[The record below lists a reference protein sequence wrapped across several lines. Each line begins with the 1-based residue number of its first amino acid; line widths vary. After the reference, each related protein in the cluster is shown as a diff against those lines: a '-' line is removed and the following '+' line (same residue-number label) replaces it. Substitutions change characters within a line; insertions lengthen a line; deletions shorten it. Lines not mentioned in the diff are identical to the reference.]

1 MERRDEVLTVLLA
14 QIKRLQA
21 MTEENHATERKG
33 IRFVARI
40 GFIET
45 NGTDHMLPILTVL
58 PNSPMPYN
66 EGIEMGAT

>member
-1 MERRDEVLTVLLA
+1 MERRDEALSVILA

-33 IRFVARI
+33 TRLVTRL

-66 EGIEMGAT
+66 EGTEMSVL

>member
-1 MERRDEVLTVLLA
+1 MERRDEALSVILA

-33 IRFVARI
+33 TRFVTRL

-66 EGIEMGAT
+66 EGIEMSVS